1 MSRIQLLF
9 AGADEYNDIWAV
21 AASALPDLDLVF
33 YRPGLDPA
41 PFRYL
46 MLWRP
51 VPGLLPAMPDLRIV
65 FSFGAGVERHLA
77 NPEIPAHVPIVRMV
91 EPGLTEGMAQYVLWQ
106 VLRHH
111 RRFWELEEAAGE
123 RRWAPHWYPAAWD
136 RKVGIL
142 GLGNLGQAA
151 ARRLQAFDFQI
162 RGWSQSRKDLPGVA
176 SFAGPA
182 ELPAFL
188 DGIEIL
194 VCLLPLT
201 SATTGILNAA
211 LFAQLAPGAA
221 LINAGRGGHLNE
233 ADLIPALGSGQLA
246 AASLDVFATEPLPA
260 DHPFW
265 AHPRIFITPHN
276 ASDTDAVSG
285 LAEIWRQIL
294 AFEGG
299 QALEHVAER
308 SRGY

>member
-9 AGADEYNDIWAV
+9 AGADEYNDIWVKA
-21 AASALPDLDLVF
+21 AASLPDLDLVL
-33 YRPGLDPA
+33 YRPGLDPSA
-41 PFRYL
+41 FRYL

-51 VPGLLPAMPDLRIV
+51 VPGLLPAMPNLKAV

-77 NPEIPAHVPIVRMV
+77 NPEIPAHIPIVRMV
-91 EPGLTEGMAQYVLWQ
+91 EPGLTQGMADYVLWQ

-111 RRFWELEEAAGE
+111 RRFWELEEAAREG
-123 RRWAPHWYPAAWD
+123 RWAPHWYPAAWD

-151 ARRLQAFDFQI
+151 ARHLLGFDFQV
-162 RGWSQSRKDLPGVA
+162 RGWSQSRKEIPGIV

-188 DGIEIL
+188 KDLDIL

-201 SATTGILNAA
+201 PETAGILNAR

-221 LINAGRGGHLNE
+221 LINAGRGGHLVE
-233 ADLIPALGSGQLA
+233 ADLIPALASGQLA

-265 AHPRIFITPHN
+265 AHPRIFVTPHN
-276 ASDTDAVSG
+276 ASDTDPGTG
-285 LAEIWRQIL
+285 LAAVWHQIV
-294 AFEGG
+294 AFERG
-299 QALEHVAER
+299 QPLENVVER